1 MGANRE
7 RMERIVSEYLETT
20 FAFNVVI
27 DLTEDTC
34 YGLRDNTE
42 FDDMKVSD
50 LKDIALKS
58 VHPLFAN
65 RLGNELTMESLLNAH
80 ESMRLIRF
88 DMLMKSRLDNEYHWY
103 RVRLTPISEGSGHK
117 VFYFN
122 ALPIDD
128 IMRKNELD
136 KTQAFNETVLKQ
148 LLHDHILV
156 YVIDLDNEMSKLV
169 YSTDKEDYDNYANK
183 FESHKAM
190 LIDLIENYVS
200 DDFTASVERF
210 TDYSYIR
217 AQLETKDRI
226 VLIFRDKKNK
236 AFEINVTKYSEYA
249 DDYPLIIF
257 AIKEIV

>member
-1 MGANRE
+1 MGDRN

-27 DLTEDTC
+27 DLTEDAC
-34 YGLRDNTE
+34 YGLRDNSDFE
-42 FDDMKVSD
+42 DMKVQE
-50 LKDIALKS
+50 LVDITLKS
-58 VHPLFAN
+58 VHPLFAS
-65 RLGNELTMESLLNAH
+65 RIKNELSLKNLSDAH

-88 DMLMKSRLDNEYHWY
+88 DVLMISRLDNEYHWY

-122 ALPIDD
+122 ALPIDE
-128 IMRKNELD
+128 IMKKNELD

-169 YSTDKEDYDNYANK
+169 YSTGKSEYDNYASQ
-183 FESHKAM
+183 FESHKEM
-190 LIDLIENYVS
+190 MRDLIDNYVS
-200 DDFTASVERF
+200 EDFVQSVEKF
-210 TDYSYIR
+210 IDYKYIR
-217 AQLETKDRI
+217 TQFETKDRI

-236 AFEINVTKYSEYA
+236 AFELNVTKYSEYA
-249 DDYPLIIF
+249 KDYPLVIF